1 MQVTET
7 SADGLKREL
16 QVVLPASDLSARRD
30 KRIDEMKGT
39 VQLKGFRKGKVPA
52 AHLKKVFGR
61 SLMAEILQQA
71 IEEVSQKA
79 LEERNERPALQPK
92 IDLPEDEATIDQV
105 IKGEQDLQF
114 SMAYEILPEI
124 EVTDLAN
131 LELTRLTAD
140 VADEAVDKAVAE
152 MAERSTSYEAVEG
165 RTAED
170 GDRVKIDFVG
180 RIDGETFEGGSAEGI
195 DLILGQGNFIPGF
208 EDQLTGVKAGD
219 EKTVEVTFPEDYGAA
234 DLAGKPASF
243 EVKVQE
249 VGAPKLPEIDDEF
262 AKTLGAEDVGKL
274 REALKAQIQSEY
286 AQISRMKL
294 KRELLDRLDEAHTF
308 DLPPTLL
315 EREFEGMWEE
325 MNKQLER
332 SGKTLE
338 DEGKTEDESK
348 AEYQKLAERR
358 VRLGLVIGQIGD
370 KADVEVSQDE
380 LRRAL
385 MEQTRRFP
393 GQEKFVYEYYEK
405 TPGAITELRAP
416 IYEDKVVDHI
426 LEKAKVSEK
435 KVPAEELT
443 APDEDDAE

>member
-243 EVKVQE
+243 EVKVQD

-274 REALKAQIQSEY
+274 REALKAQIESEY

-338 DEGKTEDESK
+338 DEGKTEDEAK

>member
-1 MQVTET
+1 
-7 SADGLKREL
+7 
-16 QVVLPASDLSARRD
+16 
-30 KRIDEMKGT
+30 
-39 VQLKGFRKGKVPA
+39 
-52 AHLKKVFGR
+52 
-61 SLMAEILQQA
+61 
-71 IEEVSQKA
+71 
-79 LEERNERPALQPK
+79 
-92 IDLPEDEATIDQV
+92 
-105 IKGEQDLQF
+105 
-114 SMAYEILPEI
+114 
-124 EVTDLAN
+124 
-131 LELTRLTAD
+131 
-140 VADEAVDKAVAE
+140 
-152 MAERSTSYEAVEG
+152 
-165 RTAED
+165 
-170 GDRVKIDFVG
+170 
-180 RIDGETFEGGSAEGI
+180 
-195 DLILGQGNFIPGF
+195 
-208 EDQLTGVKAGD
+208 
-219 EKTVEVTFPEDYGAA
+219 EVTFPEDYGAA

-338 DEGKTEDESK
+338 DEGKTEDEAK

>member
-308 DLPPTLL
+308 D
-315 EREFEGMWEE
+315 
-325 MNKQLER
+325 
-332 SGKTLE
+332 
-338 DEGKTEDESK
+338 
-348 AEYQKLAERR
+348 
-358 VRLGLVIGQIGD
+358 
-370 KADVEVSQDE
+370 
-380 LRRAL
+380 
-385 MEQTRRFP
+385 
-393 GQEKFVYEYYEK
+393 
-405 TPGAITELRAP
+405 
-416 IYEDKVVDHI
+416 
-426 LEKAKVSEK
+426 
-435 KVPAEELT
+435 
-443 APDEDDAE
+443 

>member
-338 DEGKTEDESK
+338 DEGKTEDEAK
-348 AEYQKLAERR
+348 AEYQNLAERR